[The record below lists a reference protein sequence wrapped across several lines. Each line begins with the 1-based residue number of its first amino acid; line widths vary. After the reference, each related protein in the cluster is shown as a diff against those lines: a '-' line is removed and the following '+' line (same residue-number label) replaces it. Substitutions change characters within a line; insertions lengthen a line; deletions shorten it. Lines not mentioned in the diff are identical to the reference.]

1 MDIEPLN
8 DTETRAWRSSVM
20 MWQEGL
26 PRFDRTSRQHGLIHI
41 EDGIMAVL
49 AEQRGGAM
57 FAGDLADLAGVTSS
71 RLSHRLNVMERR
83 GDIARRASTTGAR
96 MVEIAIINQ
105 GRERIAAVADEHTVA
120 SCSTPSTSSKPSSSP
135 TP

>member
-49 AEQRGGAM
+49 AEQRGGRC
-57 FAGDLADLAGVTSS
+57 LPVIWPTWLVS
-71 RLSHRLNVMERR
+71 
-83 GDIARRASTTGAR
+83 RRAG
-96 MVEIAIINQ
+96 
-105 GRERIAAVADEHTVA
+105 
-120 SCSTPSTSSKPSSSP
+120 
-135 TP
+135 